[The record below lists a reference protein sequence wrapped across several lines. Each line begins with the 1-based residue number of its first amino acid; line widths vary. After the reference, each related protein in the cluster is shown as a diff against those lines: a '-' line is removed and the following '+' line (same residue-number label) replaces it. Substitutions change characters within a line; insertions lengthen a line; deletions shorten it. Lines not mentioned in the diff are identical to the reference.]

1 MWLDVGTFKTFLKI
15 LIKEFYFDII
25 EGVNNYSVGNKMDLN
40 GYRLILLNKNSLGC
54 QDSTSSSKTQ

>member
-1 MWLDVGTFKTFLKI
+1 MKIKLKCGWMWRHLRRFLKI

-40 GYRLILLNKNSLGC
+40 GYRLILLNKNSL
-54 QDSTSSSKTQ
+54 